1 LQKNQMVE
9 KCPRCQS
16 TERVKNGHINGRQR
30 YRCKG
35 CKYDYSVAQKSTAVS
50 ADKKRLAIEM
60 YLEGMGFNSIG
71 RILKVSH
78 VSVQKWVKKYGK
90 KLEELKSDQAIE
102 VVELDEMH
110 SYIGQK
116 KTIFGYGL
124 LLIDMGK
131 DSSIS
136 LLATEAT
143 RRQKSF
149 GKR

>member
-1 LQKNQMVE
+1 MVE
-9 KCPRCQS
+9 RCPRCQS
-16 TERVKNGHINGRQR
+16 EERVKNGHINGRQR
-30 YRCKG
+30 YRCKE
-35 CKYDYSVAQKSTAVS
+35 CKYDYTVEQKSTAVS
-50 ADKKRLAIEM
+50 AEKKRLAIEM
-60 YLEGMGFNSIG
+60 YLEGLGFNSIG

-78 VSVQKWVKKYGK
+78 VAVQTWVRKYGR
-90 KLEELKSDQAIE
+90 KLEELKSGQNIE

-136 LLATEAT
+136 FWVNATEPPVE
-143 RRQKSF
+143 RY
-149 GKR
+149 GKK

>member
-1 LQKNQMVE
+1 MVE

-90 KLEELKSDQAIE
+90 KLEELKSDQSIE
-102 VVELDEMH
+102 VVEIDEMH
-110 SYIGQK
+110 SYIFSK
-116 KTIFGYGL
+116 KTTFGYGL

-131 DSSIS
+131 NSSN
-136 LLATEAT
+136 
-143 RRQKSF
+143 SF
-149 GKR
+149 WASVTGKPVKHYGKR